1 MGTGGYG
8 PGGTLTWDEYVA
20 QVNPSGRKGSYW
32 EFDSKTR
39 ESVLVTPGSS
49 GLEVGTRIPGWAD
62 VGQYADSG
70 TIVHANAWMADRE
83 HPGLSDGDDERSP
96 FSKTN
101 LVAELVGKYPWA
113 KELGF
118 LDLIKRLAVEDA
130 TADQIVAEVRASDQ
144 YKKQFPGFSD
154 LSGVR
159 RFRDEAE
166 YLRTRDDLRQVL
178 KDFGVYDPATDS
190 PMDYVAFFDAGID
203 ANELT
208 ERFGVYREL
217 ERGSQEL
224 RDAFYVYGGLD
235 VTVDDLFQAVVSPQF
250 RQELQNEYD
259 RSVAAQPLDYGT
271 YIERAR
277 EVSTA
282 RVVETMERL
291 RDSGAMTGA
300 AVSKVLQ
307 MDPAFGQ
314 QLMAALFTG
323 GTAAAGTG
331 TLSLDQL
338 TRAYEHAVLGAAAS
352 EAGWAMPSR
361 DRLEEFRQAG
371 IQSSTLRSA
380 YEGLSLRSDALTGMV
395 QRANR
400 GASMTQDLYERE
412 LLGQTAEIRHATAA
426 ENALG
431 ARAGGFAAAREG
443 RRFAQ
448 PGRRVAY

>member
-291 RDSGAMTGA
+291 R
-300 AVSKVLQ
+300 AVGPATKVLHKTPFITFQ
-307 MDPAFGQ
+307 
-314 QLMAALFTG
+314 
-323 GTAAAGTG
+323 
-331 TLSLDQL
+331 
-338 TRAYEHAVLGAAAS
+338 
-352 EAGWAMPSR
+352 
-361 DRLEEFRQAG
+361 
-371 IQSSTLRSA
+371 
-380 YEGLSLRSDALTGMV
+380 
-395 QRANR
+395 
-400 GASMTQDLYERE
+400 
-412 LLGQTAEIRHATAA
+412 
-426 ENALG
+426 
-431 ARAGGFAAAREG
+431 
-443 RRFAQ
+443 
-448 PGRRVAY
+448 